1 MQRYWRGLGPWFSG
15 LPRRAAVGQIAVV
28 GMVVIALG
36 VTPGTSTAAGTRAV
50 TERSEAASSPSCTVT
65 TIIIPAEILGL
76 TGSAYLSGYSNVSKL
91 NGSALL
97 GPGPADQP
105 KAATLDTTTSYV
117 VSVSCNES
125 DGFPDNFSL
134 YEYNT
139 GMLNYRGRSEFPP
152 ARVTFLSYGFMP
164 TTATMQLA
172 QVPIDCRDYTG
183 KLIAKTYDCLTT
195 TISTNNLQNTSS
207 YTVTAAS
214 AVIIHLTDVKVNGV
228 PLDVG
233 PDCRTATPMDVTLA
247 AHSGQLPSGPNTG
260 VYSIQFGGP
269 LTGSAVVPRFTGC
282 GVGENLDPILDSSI
296 SGTQNYIKL
305 TQGPLCYQWLEPA
318 NQFSSY
324 QYCQTVPVP
333 GSTYGLPN
341 TYPIPLH

>member
-1 MQRYWRGLGPWFSG
+1 MPRHWRGLRPWFSG
-15 LPRRAAVGQIAVV
+15 LPWRATGQIAVV
-28 GMVVIALG
+28 GMVMTALG
-36 VTPGTSTAAGTRAV
+36 VTPGTSTAAGTRVV
-50 TERSEAASSPSCTVT
+50 TERSAAASSPSCTVVT
-65 TIIIPAEILGL
+65 TPIPAEILGL
-76 TGSAYLSGYSNVSKL
+76 TGSAFLNGYSNVSKL

-97 GPGPADQP
+97 GPGPGNQP
-105 KAATLDTTTSYV
+105 KAATLDTTTTDV

-125 DGFPDNFSL
+125 NGFPDYFSL

-139 GMLNYRGRSEFPP
+139 GMLDYHGRSEFPP

-164 TTATMQLA
+164 TTATMQLT

-183 KLIAKTYDCLTT
+183 KIITKTYDCLTT

-233 PDCRTATPMDVTLA
+233 PGCRTVTPMDVTLA
-247 AHSGQLPSGPNTG
+247 AHSGQPPSGPNTG
-260 VYSIQFGGP
+260 VYSINFGGP
-269 LTGSAVVPRFTGC
+269 LAGSAAVPRFTGC
-282 GVGENLDPILDSSI
+282 GAGENLDPILDAAI

-305 TQGPLCYQWLEPA
+305 TQGPLCYQWLFPP

-324 QYCQTVPVP
+324 QYCQTLPVP
-333 GSTYGLPN
+333 GSTYGVPN
-341 TYPIPLH
+341 TYPIPLR